1 MEQGTLPGASGT
13 ARATRWW
20 PSAGTGR
27 HPSAPCSFYCHR
39 LPTDLLLRS
48 PSEAADLSPGDELD
62 ALSWDAWSCFF
73 QADRIWADLVVGR
86 CVRGRRPFIHIVLKG
101 SWNRVKWAQGS
112 RAILQT
118 QGPVCLP

>member
-1 MEQGTLPGASGT
+1 MEQDTLPGASGT

-27 HPSAPCSFYCHR
+27 HPSAPSSFYYHH
-39 LPTDLLLRS
+39 LPSDLLLWR
-48 PSEAADLSPGDELD
+48 PSEAVDLSPGDELG

-73 QADRIWADLVVGR
+73 QADHIWADPVVGR
-86 CVRGRRPFIHIVLKG
+86 RVRGRCPFTHSVLKG
-101 SWNRVKWAQGS
+101 SRARVKWAQRS